1 MNPKEIK
8 KCPSDDWGTREWLE
22 EIYRNYA
29 ILTAIA
35 TGVPAENECVEFRDI
50 ILANEMTQTLIEIS
64 NLVEK
69 EQNRK

>member
-1 MNPKEIK
+1 MDPKEIK
-8 KCPSDDWGTREWLE
+8 KCPGDDWGTREWLE

-35 TGVPAENECVEFRDI
+35 TGVPAENERVELRDI
-50 ILANEMTQTLIEIS
+50 TLANEMAQTLIEIS

-69 EQNRK
+69 ERTP